1 MRDPS
6 VKRWSAIH
14 RSLYRLTGGR
24 VGRRLVNNDMLL
36 LTTRGRKTGEPHTVP
51 LLYLE
56 EEGTLAVIASYGGR
70 DHHPEWY
77 LNLVDDPSVTAQT
90 GDCTLRLTA
99 RTASVAER
107 ATWWPRAVSAY
118 RDYAEYQSR
127 TGREIP
133 IVLLE
138 PGGHGPLISQ

>member
-1 MRDPS
+1 MRDQS

-138 PGGHGPLISQ
+138 PDGRSPLISQ

>member
-1 MRDPS
+1 MRDQS
-6 VKRWSAIH
+6 VKRWSAVH

-138 PGGHGPLISQ
+138 PDGRSPLISQ